1 MNIIN
6 LFINFIINLFIV
18 IDFIV
23 KINLLL
29 LLLIVILELFARHNK
44 EFVSS
49 VSSGQECGLLLDK
62 TALYAEQV
70 GDWTSGYLDL

>member
-1 MNIIN
+1 MDIIN

-49 VSSGQECGLLLDK
+49 VSSGQECLLLLD
-62 TALYAEQV
+62 
-70 GDWTSGYLDL
+70 

>member
-1 MNIIN
+1 M
-6 LFINFIINLFIV
+6 L
-18 IDFIV
+18 
-23 KINLLL
+23 LLL

-62 TALYAEQV
+62 TAFYAEQV
-70 GDWTSGYLDL
+70 GTGRLDIWIYRYLDL